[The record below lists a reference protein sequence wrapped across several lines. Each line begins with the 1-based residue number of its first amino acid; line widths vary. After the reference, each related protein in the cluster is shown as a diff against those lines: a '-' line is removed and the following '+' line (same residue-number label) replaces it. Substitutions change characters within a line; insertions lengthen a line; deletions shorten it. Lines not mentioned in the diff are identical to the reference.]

1 MRHSTHSRRNFLV
14 RLACVKHAASV
25 QSEPESNSPVEKSSS
40 CTQASRP
47 ESVELKALFP
57 IRSSLVK
64 EPPAAVQQR
73 REAFMHPSASP
84 VKHFFRLFQNIF
96 RYAPLSPFLTVCY
109 NIVFFAARKPA
120 PAANCSEGHSLCP
133 SLFCPGAHH
142 KKTGMLHGVKTRISP
157 ERGTSLRRPDETK
170 LFRFDK
176 KSFME
181 L

>member
-84 VKHFFRLFQNIF
+84 VKHFFHLFQNIF
-96 RYAPLSPFLTVCY
+96 RYAPISPFLTVCY
-109 NIVFFAARKPA
+109 NIVFFAARKLLRGALPVPLPLLTRRSSQKNWHASRGKNQIPGEGHFPA
-120 PAANCSEGHSLCP
+120 PP
-133 SLFCPGAHH
+133 
-142 KKTGMLHGVKTRISP
+142 R
-157 ERGTSLRRPDETK
+157 
-170 LFRFDK
+170 
-176 KSFME
+176 
-181 L
+181 